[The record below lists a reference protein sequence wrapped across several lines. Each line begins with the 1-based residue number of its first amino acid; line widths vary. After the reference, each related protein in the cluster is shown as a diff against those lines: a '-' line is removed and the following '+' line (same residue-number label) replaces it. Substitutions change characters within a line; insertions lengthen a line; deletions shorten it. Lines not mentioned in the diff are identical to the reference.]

1 MEEGVKQ
8 GVKLGTFGLGEL
20 ENGNPVCRFF
30 KEDAVVSFS
39 EDEILVKDNV
49 CVAQRLAPGTTTAE
63 IPVGPFEPGKGE
75 AEWSKPPEVTEKVM
89 TELTLK
95 FGIPRGKVS
104 QIMGVLNFL
113 QNKYHSLD
121 MEITAREGSMS
132 EKEYSEKVKEALRQL
147 GIHIE

>member
-1 MEEGVKQ
+1 M
-8 GVKLGTFGLGEL
+8 
-20 ENGNPVCRFF
+20 
-30 KEDAVVSFS
+30 
-39 EDEILVKDNV
+39 KDNV
-49 CVAQRLAPGTTTAE
+49 CISQRIAAGAASTE
-63 IPVGPFEPGKGE
+63 IPVGPFEAGKGE
-75 AEWSKPPEVTEKVM
+75 AQWSKPPEVTEKVM

-147 GIHIE
+147 GIDIE